1 MTRGPLADWIRTRRP
16 APPPPLLARIE
27 ALSGAVA
34 DVAPMAPA
42 APVADVLLDAAERA
56 MRGVLHDGCL
66 TRDSAIDLLAI
77 DAIVT
82 YAFEAAA
89 DDPELLDARTR
100 RALERIAG
108 LAEPYPA

>member
-1 MTRGPLADWIRTRRP
+1 
-16 APPPPLLARIE
+16 
-27 ALSGAVA
+27 
-34 DVAPMAPA
+34 
-42 APVADVLLDAAERA
+42 VL
-56 MRGVLHDGCL
+56 GDGCL

-89 DDPELLDARTR
+89 DDPERLEARTR
-100 RALERIAG
+100 GALERIAA

>member
-1 MTRGPLADWIRTRRP
+1 MTGGPLADWLRTRMP
-16 APPPPLLARIE
+16 APPPLLLARIE
-27 ALSGAVA
+27 ALAGAAPDAVSGAV
-34 DVAPMAPA
+34 A

-56 MRGVLHDGCL
+56 MRSALRGGCL

-89 DDPELLDARTR
+89 DDPDLLESRTR
-100 RALERIAG
+100 RALQHIAA

>member
-1 MTRGPLADWIRTRRP
+1 MTGGPLADWIRTRMP

-27 ALSGAVA
+27 ALTGPAP
-34 DVAPMAPA
+34 DVAPVTSA
-42 APVADVLLDAAERA
+42 APVADLLLDAAERA
-56 MRGVLHDGCL
+56 MRGVLGDGCL
-66 TRDSAIDLLAI
+66 TRDSALDLLAI

-89 DDPELLDARTR
+89 DDPEQLEARTR
-100 RALERIAG
+100 GALERIAA